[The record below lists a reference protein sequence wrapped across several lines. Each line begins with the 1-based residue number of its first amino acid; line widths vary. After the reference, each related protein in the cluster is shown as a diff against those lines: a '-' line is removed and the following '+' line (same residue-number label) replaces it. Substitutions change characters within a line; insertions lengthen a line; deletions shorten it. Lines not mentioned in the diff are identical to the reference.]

1 MKRNWLYILCSK
13 RNGTLYI
20 GVTSNLSRR
29 IYEHQQNL
37 MIGFTKRYDI
47 KTLVYTEEHATM
59 PHAIAR
65 EKKLKHWGRLQKIK
79 LIEENNPEWKDLSH
93 LLLEGLL

>member
-1 MKRNWLYILCSK
+1 MLCSK

-20 GVTSNLSRR
+20 GVTSDLSRR

-37 MIGFTKRYDI
+37 IVGFTKKYGI
-47 KTLVYTEEHATM
+47 KTLVYIEEHATM
-59 PHAIAR
+59 PQAITR
-65 EKKLKHWGRLQKIK
+65 EKKLKHWSRLQKIE
-79 LIEENNPEWKDLSH
+79 LIENNNPNWNDLSH